1 MRRIIAQAR
10 KELTQLFRDRL
21 TVVLALVLPLILMA
35 LLGTAISLTVTD
47 LPVVIQDLDDTPLSR
62 QFADTFRASL
72 TFRLVSLPVTIRPEE
87 AFEQGRARAAVII
100 PAHCVR
106 VVRRGHDADVRI
118 LVDQ

>member
-1 MRRIIAQAR
+1 MTAIMRRVIAQAR

-47 LPVVIQDLDDTPLSR
+47 LPIVVQDLDDTPLSR

-72 TFRLVSLPVTIRPEE
+72 TFHLVNLPVRMRPEE
-87 AFEQGRARAAVII
+87 ALERSRARR
-100 PAHCVR
+100 PLLPRTH
-106 VVRRGHDADVRI
+106 
-118 LVDQ
+118 

>member
-1 MRRIIAQAR
+1 MRRIIAQVR

-47 LPVVIQDLDDTPLSR
+47 LPVVVQDLDDTPLSR

-72 TFRLVSLPVTIRPEE
+72 TFHIVNLPVTMRPEE
-87 AFEQGRARAAVII
+87 ALEQSRARAAIII
-100 PAHCVR
+100 PEHFER
-106 VVRRGHDADVRI
+106 DLRRG
-118 LVDQ
+118 QN